1 MKQCSECC
9 KNQLQRAEPLM
20 PTQLPELPWQKVGT
34 DLFHWKSNQYLL
46 IVDYYSRYI
55 EISKWSRTT
64 AEDIISH
71 TKSIFARHGIPEVV
85 YSDNGPQFSSD
96 AYKLF
101 ALEYQFTHTTSSPY
115 FPQSNG
121 EAERAVGI
129 IKSLLKKEGDPYL
142 ALLAYRSTPLAV
154 GFSPA
159 ELLMLRKLRSTI
171 PTPRA
176 SRKPQIPDEEVVRE
190 RDKLLKDKQK
200 ENFDK
205 QHGARAKPCLKT
217 GQLVW
222 LPNSETEAHVEE
234 QVAPRSYTVNTPQ
247 GQVRRNRRD
256 LIELPLSTASPDESS
271 PVMETSDSN
280 SDTTLRRS
288 TRESHPP
295 SRLISDPN
303 WT

>member
-1 MKQCSECC
+1 M
-9 KNQLQRAEPLM
+9 
-20 PTQLPELPWQKVGT
+20 
-34 DLFHWKSNQYLL
+34 
-46 IVDYYSRYI
+46 
-55 EISKWSRTT
+55 SRTT

-96 AYKLF
+96 AYKQF

-142 ALLAYRSTPLAV
+142 ALLAYRSTLLAV

-159 ELLMLRKLRSTI
+159 ELLMSRKLRSTI
-171 PTPRA
+171 PTPRE
-176 SRKPQIPDEEVVRE
+176 SRKPQVPDEEVVRE

-205 QHGARAKPCLKT
+205 QHGARAKPSLKT

-222 LPNSETEAHVEE
+222 LPNSETEAHVEK

-247 GQVRRNRRD
+247 GQVR
-256 LIELPLSTASPDESS
+256 
-271 PVMETSDSN
+271 
-280 SDTTLRRS
+280 
-288 TRESHPP
+288 
-295 SRLISDPN
+295 
-303 WT
+303 

>member
-1 MKQCSECC
+1 MAKGWY
-9 KNQLQRAEPLM
+9 R
-20 PTQLPELPWQKVGT
+20 
-34 DLFHWKSNQYLL
+34 L
-46 IVDYYSRYI
+46 ISLEEQPILTIVNYYSRYI
-55 EISKWSRTT
+55 EISKLSRTT

-71 TKSIFARHGIPEVV
+71 TKSIFARRHGIPEVV

-96 AYKLF
+96 AYKQF

-129 IKSLLKKEGDPYL
+129 IKSLLKKEDDLYL
-142 ALLAYRSTPLAV
+142 ALLAYRSTLLTV

-159 ELLMLRKLRSTI
+159 KLLMSRKLRSTI
-171 PTPRA
+171 PTPRE
-176 SRKPQIPDEEVVRE
+176 SRKPQVPDEEVVRE

-205 QHGARAKPCLKT
+205 QHGARAIPSLKT

-256 LIELPLSTASPDESS
+256 FIELPPSTASPDESS

-288 TRESHPP
+288 TRENHLP
-295 SRLISDPN
+295 SRLISNPN